1 MIDCCKL
8 QSSIAVLLMVVL
20 GCGGGSPITELG
32 KKASPEAQAAAA
44 IKAYDTNGDGQLS
57 LVELK
62 AAPALLAAAERI
74 DVNHDGQITRD
85 ELLARFEA
93 HAKGSDLI
101 ALSVTVLSQKKP
113 LAGAHVT
120 LTPEPY
126 SGSGLQ
132 SYEGVSV
139 ASGSCQL
146 QGQSVKMP
154 GLPPGYYDAHIVAPA
169 QGIDQVAGCEVADDA
184 SGSRLQLNL

>member
-1 MIDCCKL
+1 MIDCPII
-8 QSSIAVLLMVVL
+8 QSTFAILLLTVV
-20 GCGGGSPITELG
+20 GCGGTPITELG
-32 KKASPEAQAAAA
+32 KKSSPEAQAAAA
-44 IKAYDTNGDGQLS
+44 IKAYDTNSDGQLS
-57 LVELK
+57 LAELK

-74 DVNHDGQITRD
+74 DVNHDGQITRE
-85 ELLARFEA
+85 ELLARCEA

-113 LAGAHVT
+113 LADAHVT

-126 SGSGLQ
+126 SGAGLQ
-132 SYEGVSV
+132 SYEGVST

-154 GLPPGYYDAHIVAPA
+154 GLPPGYYDVHIVAPA
-169 QGIDQVAGCEVADDA
+169 QGIDQVVGCEVADDV
-184 SGSRLQLNL
+184 SGSRLQLSL